1 MYYSQLPDEF
11 DMHVARE
18 LLKHIPNSIETAI
31 HVMLASCHV
40 GEFHDD
46 PEEAPLA
53 LASRSALTSFANTF
67 LTNQAI
73 AMKQSAAC
81 KMTPHV
87 YSIQANNYTAPTRN
101 AVMAALPCLSL
112 PLY

>member
-1 MYYSQLPDEF
+1 MQ
-11 DMHVARE
+11 VARE
-18 LLKHIPNSIETAI
+18 LLKHIPGSIGTAV
-31 HVMLASCHV
+31 HVLVAACHV
-40 GEFHDD
+40 GAFHDD